1 MIKNTR
7 YAIMIGT
14 SWLTSYKVIP
24 GIDNEYIGSIREGN
38 IMPYEFTDK
47 NKAKE
52 VAKHFG
58 GTVITRKYVN

>member
-1 MIKNTR
+1 MIENTR
-7 YAIMIGT
+7 YAIMVGT
-14 SWLTSYKVIP
+14 SWLTSYKVISL

-58 GTVITRKYVN
+58 GTVITFK